1 MLDSATRAVVAR
13 FMSEN
18 KAQLLCVGFGYT
30 AQALVAAL
38 DPARWRVTAT
48 VHNTQPRLLF
58 PAVARVPFA
67 DAGAAIAEATH
78 IVISVPPDRQGDPT
92 LSRYA
97 AHFAAPTNLQWL
109 GYLSTTGVY
118 GDTAGRQVDETAALV
133 PTADRSR
140 RRIKAEFDWQ
150 DLAARHGLPL
160 HIFRLAGIYGR
171 GRSTLDQ
178 VRAGTARRIVK
189 PGHAFSRIHVDDIAA
204 ALALSMDA
212 PQPGAIYN
220 LCDDAPAE
228 QIDVVTYACELLGVE
243 PPPAVA
249 FAEAEAGMS
258 AMQRS
263 FWDDNRRIDNT
274 KAKTELGLV
283 LKYPTY
289 REGLSALAAAVLS
302 DPKA

>member
-1 MLDSATRAVVAR
+1 
-13 FMSEN
+13 MSEHN
-18 KAQLLCVGFGYT
+18 AQPLHHLLCLGFGYT
-30 AQALVAAL
+30 ARALAATL
-38 DPARWRVTAT
+38 DPARWRITGTIREKKTPPPTRPVT
-48 VHNTQPRLLF
+48 LI
-58 PAVARVPFA
+58 PFA
-67 DAGAAIAEATH
+67 EAGAAIADASH
-78 IVISVPPDRQGDPT
+78 ILISIPPDTRGDPT
-92 LSRYA
+92 LRRHASR
-97 AHFAAPTNLQWL
+97 FAGLTHLKWL

-118 GDTAGRQVDETAALV
+118 GDTGGRPVDETAALV

-150 DLAARHGLPL
+150 DHAGTHGLPL
-160 HIFRLAGIYGR
+160 HIFRLAGIYGP
-171 GRSTLDQ
+171 GRSPLDQ

-189 PGHAFSRIHVDDIAA
+189 PGHAFSRVHIDDIVT
-204 ALALSMDA
+204 ALTLSMSN

-228 QIDVVTYACELLGVE
+228 QIDVVAYACELLGQE
-243 PPPAVA
+243 PPPVIP
-249 FAEAEAGMS
+249 FEEAEPTMS

-289 REGLSALAAAVLS
+289 RDGLAALVATPLN
-302 DPKA
+302 DPTAPPAHR

>member
-1 MLDSATRAVVAR
+1 
-13 FMSEN
+13 MSEN
-18 KAQLLCVGFGYT
+18 KAQPPNHLLCLGFGYS
-30 AQALVAAL
+30 AQALAAAL
-38 DPARWRVTAT
+38 DPARWRVSAT
-48 VHNTQPRLLF
+48 VHDKKAQPLSRPVGLI
-58 PAVARVPFA
+58 PFA
-67 DAGAAIAEATH
+67 DVGAMIAGATH
-78 IVISVPPDRQGDPT
+78 ILISIPPDRQGDPA
-92 LSRYA
+92 LHHHA
-97 AHFAAPTNLQWL
+97 ARFAGLTSLQWL

-118 GDTAGRQVDETAALV
+118 GDTGGRPVDETAALV

-160 HIFRLAGIYGR
+160 HIFRLAGIYGP
-171 GRSTLDQ
+171 GRNTLDQ

-204 ALALSMDA
+204 ALALSMTN

-228 QIDVVTYACELLGVE
+228 QIDVVTYACELLGIE
-243 PPPAVA
+243 PPPAIA
-249 FAEAEAGMS
+249 FEEAEPGMS

-263 FWDDNRRIDNT
+263 FWDNNRRIDNT

-289 REGLSALAAAVLS
+289 REGLRAMVS
-302 DPKA
+302 DPKG